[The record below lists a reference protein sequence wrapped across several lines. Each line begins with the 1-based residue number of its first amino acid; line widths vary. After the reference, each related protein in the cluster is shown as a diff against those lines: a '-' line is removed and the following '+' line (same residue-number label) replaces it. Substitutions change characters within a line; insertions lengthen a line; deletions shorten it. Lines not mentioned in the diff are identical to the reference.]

1 MPHWKMTINKALLAF
16 PISLLQ
22 AAIAATQGVY
32 NKVNNKNEKAE
43 IGVNTWDRTIAKSLE
58 LTWKST
64 LKDDTTASFALKPV
78 IKEVATRQSP
88 KPNGAN
94 IGAMNC
100 PIKANKLSEV
110 SLTTFNFK
118 SKLCKNQTTMNAK
131 KIMVKAF
138 VRKSFA
144 LSHISNR
151 TLLAL
156 GKR

>member
-16 PISLLQ
+16 PISFLQ

-110 SLTTFNFK
+110 SLDN
-118 SKLCKNQTTMNAK
+118 
-131 KIMVKAF
+131 I
-138 VRKSFA
+138 
-144 LSHISNR
+144 
-151 TLLAL
+151 
-156 GKR
+156 